1 MQAKKGDRVRVHY
14 VGTFPNNGEVFDS
27 SVARN
32 EPIEFEVGA
41 GQMIKGFDDAVNGMA
56 VGEKKTVNIL
66 AADAYGQRRDDQLIK
81 VDRANLPEGMNP
93 KVGDNLAVQDP
104 QGRNIPVVVYA
115 LDETH
120 ITLDANHPM
129 AGKDLTFEIELVE
142 ISA

>member
-14 VGTFPNNGEVFDS
+14 VGTFPSGEVFDS

-41 GQMIKGFDDAVNGMA
+41 GQMIKGFDDAVNGMS

-66 AADAYGQRRDDQLIK
+66 ADEAYGQRSDDQLIK
-81 VDRANLPEGMNP
+81 VDKANLPEGMDP
-93 KVGDNLAVQDP
+93 KIGDNLAVQD
-104 QGRNIPVVVYA
+104 QMGRNIPVVVFA
-115 LDETH
+115 IDETH

-129 AGKDLTFEIELVE
+129 AGKDLVFEIELVE
-142 ISA
+142 VAA